1 MKYTK
6 KILALLLVMFVA
18 FGVGLVSC
26 SPSPTEGD
34 QGSGDGVQEEPVIKI
49 IFDFDGTFLPEDYG
63 VVPFIVGGLNSI
75 NSSIY
80 YGWENVT
87 NGGIKQDG
95 TGSHVLKKIDAK
107 KWYFLIKDSD
117 NTLDPDTS
125 TEIEFKAANY
135 NPNGWND
142 VVNNFW
148 NTVGAQT
155 TGLDNEKII
164 ISNKQVTAAY
174 KPGDSYAV
182 KPGES
187 TNGITISA
195 DGRTVTIK
203 VAEHGGWG
211 IHLPYTVNNVSITL
225 ITSNVATNIGS
236 NPIIGYGY
244 VGTISSWNDN
254 PSGNYIATILSTNN
268 NGTVNIS
275 ATFTYSGA
283 AKIEYK
289 VKGTNANGGWEWST
303 MNNVIAII
311 PQGVTHF
318 TNYFGGPVNF

>member
-1 MKYTK
+1 MRYIK
-6 KILALLLVMFVA
+6 KSLALLLVAFVA

-34 QGSGDGVQEEPVIKI
+34 QGSGGGVQEEPGIKI

-75 NSSIY
+75 NSNIY
-80 YGWENVT
+80 YAWDNVK
-87 NGGIKQDG
+87 NGGINQDG

-117 NTLDPDTS
+117 NTLDPDTA
-125 TEIEFKAANY
+125 TEIQFKAANY

-142 VVNNFW
+142 VVNDFW
-148 NTVGAQT
+148 NTIGAQT
-155 TGLDNEKII
+155 TGLNNEKII
-164 ISNKQVTAAY
+164 ISNKQVIEAY

-182 KPGES
+182 RPGES

-203 VAEHGGWG
+203 VADHGGWSLH
-211 IHLPYTVNNVSITL
+211 IAYNVNNVSVTL
-225 ITSNVATNIGS
+225 ITSNVSTNKGS
-236 NPIIGYGY
+236 DAIIAYRYRGTFNDWGNDNPII
-244 VGTISSWNDN
+244 D
-254 PSGNYIATILSTNN
+254 ATILNTNDD
-268 NGTVNIS
+268 GTVNIS
-275 ATFTYSGA
+275 ATFAYTGPG
-283 AKIEYK
+283 KIEYK
-289 VKGTNANGGWEWST
+289 VVGSNETTGNWEWASG
-303 MNNVIAII
+303 NNIFTPI
-311 PQGVTHF
+311 PQNATYF